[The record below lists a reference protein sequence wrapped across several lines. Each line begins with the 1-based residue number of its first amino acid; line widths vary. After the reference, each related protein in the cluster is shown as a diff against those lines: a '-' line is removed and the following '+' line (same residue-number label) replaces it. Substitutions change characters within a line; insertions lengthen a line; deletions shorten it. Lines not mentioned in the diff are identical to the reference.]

1 MPKSILV
8 VDDENIVVEIAKRRL
23 EERGFQVQTA
33 FNGAEA
39 LERLKEKVPD
49 LIVLDVQMPEM
60 NGYTFLM
67 EKNKTPEHV
76 DIPVIVLSAY
86 AETEALLRRH
96 RIKDYLLKPLKLQD
110 LIAKVVEVI
119 GQP

>member
-1 MPKSILV
+1 MAKSVLV
-8 VDDENIVVEIAKRRL
+8 VDDESIVVEIAKRRL
-23 EERGFQVQTA
+23 QDRGYEVQTA
-33 FNGAEA
+33 FNGSEA
-39 LERLKEKVPD
+39 LVRLNEKIPD
-49 LIVLDVQMPEM
+49 IIVLDVQMPEM

-110 LIAKVVEVI
+110 LIAKVVEII